1 MAFVVI
7 LGIMIGS
14 LAKSVLQVPAAAP
27 ISISLQQTLLVV
39 LEALGVNCL
48 YAVGRR
54 KFTDIDKM
62 KRYNSEM
69 KAFRSEMSAAQK
81 AGDKVKLEKLKKK
94 QLQMQKM
101 QAEMSMDNLK
111 PTLLFMLP
119 LLGVY
124 YLVSHFIGTSILV
137 VSPISLVFVS
147 GGPLPIEVPFFWW
160 YMICSFTFSG
170 MITRLFGLSLD

>member
-1 MAFVVI
+1 MLIVEV
-7 LGIMIGS
+7 LRQLPS
-14 LAKSVLQVPAAAP
+14 LARSTLQAVAGGP
-27 ISISLQQTLLVV
+27 ISISLEQTLLVV

-54 KFTDIDKM
+54 KFTDIEKM
-62 KRYNSEM
+62 RRYNNEM

-81 AGDKVKLEKLKKK
+81 AGDKPKIEKLKKK

-124 YLVSHFIGTSILV
+124 YLVSSFIKNATLV
-137 VSPISLVFVS
+137 ISPIPIQLFNY
-147 GGPLPIEVPFFWW
+147 GPPIEVPFFWW

>member
-1 MAFVVI
+1 MTIAVPLVI
-7 LGIMIGS
+7 MLAGV
-14 LAKSVLQVPAAAP
+14 AKSILQVAP
-27 ISISLQQTLLVV
+27 ISISLEQTLLVIV
-39 LEALGVNCL
+39 EALGVNCL

-62 KRYNSEM
+62 RRYNAEM

-124 YLVSHFIGTSILV
+124 YLVSSFIKSATLAISPVSFV
-137 VSPISLVFVS
+137 VIN
-147 GGPLPIEVPFFWW
+147 GGPLPIEIPFFWW

>member
-1 MAFVVI
+1 MPSI
-7 LGIMIGS
+7 IGNS
-14 LAKSVLQVPAAAP
+14 LIQVSAAP
-27 ISISLQQTLLVV
+27 FTISLEQTLLVV
-39 LEALGVNCL
+39 AEALGVNCL

-54 KFTDIDKM
+54 RFTDIDKM
-62 KRYNSEM
+62 RRYNAEM

-81 AGDKVKLEKLKKK
+81 AGDKQKLDKMKKK

-124 YLVSHFIGTSILV
+124 YLVSSFIKNAILA
-137 VSPISLVFVS
+137 VSPIPLQIFNY
-147 GGPLPIEVPFFWW
+147 GPPIEVPFFWW
-160 YMICSFTFSG
+160 YMICSFTFSQI
-170 MITRLFGLSLD
+170 ITRLFGLSLD

>member
-1 MAFVVI
+1 MSFLSV
-7 LGIMIGS
+7 LLSS
-14 LAKSVLQVPAAAP
+14 LSGNSILQVPVAATP
-27 ISISLQQTLLVV
+27 ISISLEQTLLVI

-54 KFTDIDKM
+54 KFTDIDKLR
-62 KRYNSEM
+62 RYTNEM

-81 AGDKVKLEKLKKK
+81 AGDKVKLDKLKKK
-94 QLQMQKM
+94 QVQMQKM
-101 QAEMSMDNLK
+101 QAEMSMDQMK

-124 YLVSHFIGTSILV
+124 YLVSSFIKNATLV
-137 VSPISLVFVS
+137 ISPIPLQLFNY
-147 GGPLPIEVPFFWW
+147 GPPIEVPFFWW

-170 MITRLFGLSLD
+170 MITRLFGLSMD

>member
-1 MAFVVI
+1 MVI
-7 LGIMIGS
+7 ASFL
-14 LAKSVLQVPAAAP
+14 SVLFPSIVGTSLQVPPAP
-27 ISISLQQTLLVV
+27 IISISLEQTFLVV

-54 KFTDIDKM
+54 KFTDIEKM
-62 KRYNSEM
+62 RRYNAEM

-81 AGDKVKLEKLKKK
+81 AGDKQKLEKLKKK
-94 QLQMQKM
+94 QIQMQKM

-124 YLVSHFIGTSILV
+124 YLVSSFIKNATLV
-137 VSPISLVFVS
+137 ISPIPFQLLNY
-147 GGPLPIEVPFFWW
+147 GPPIEVPFFWW